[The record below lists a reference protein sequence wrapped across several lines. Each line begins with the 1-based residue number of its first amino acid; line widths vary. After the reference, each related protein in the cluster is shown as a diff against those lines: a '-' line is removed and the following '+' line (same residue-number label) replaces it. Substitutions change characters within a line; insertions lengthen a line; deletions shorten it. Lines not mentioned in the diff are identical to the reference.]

1 MGPRSSPVLL
11 QSSDA
16 PAVSQRLRVYLA
28 ACLLSLALLL
38 ALAVLAW
45 YERNE
50 ALSAARAR
58 AELMS
63 RVLEDQITRA
73 VEAAS
78 LSLRVLAESPALP
91 AWLAADAAASSA
103 DAATTQAGLRQAL
116 QGQTVLRSVA
126 LLSPQG
132 RVLASSEA
140 GEAGLQVELSLLG
153 NWPGDGVD
161 RLSRMLP
168 GRGVRD
174 LRAGPVTSPVSML
187 PLLRQLNLGGGRRLL
202 LLALINPDTLANYQS
217 QALADLQGAALL
229 SSFDGQLL
237 ASSES
242 VPQAPG
248 SRLSG
253 HPVFSDWLP
262 AREFGS
268 YVGAGAVAGT
278 QVVAFRASR
287 TRPLVLLVEQPVDL
301 ALQSWRDML
310 YVLLGIA
317 VAGTLLIAGATWVV
331 LRSLRSSARGRAAL
345 SRAHERVAARE
356 QDLRVLL
363 RSLQEFVFR
372 TDASGAISFVNA
384 RWASLSA
391 LPSRDAQGLHLADLV
406 VPEHRARVQALFDPR
421 GPLEEARTA
430 QFALVAPDGR
440 MRRFEM
446 SVLPLQ
452 EARGQ
457 GLTGFAG
464 SAVDVTERCEAQQSL
479 QHQLAFSAL
488 LQEMSPLPV
497 SMFDAAGRY
506 VTVNQAWE
514 EFTGRSRFAT
524 IGQEVGGFMPKAERS
539 VHDDQDARLLREGG
553 RIRYET
559 QIKHRDGSL
568 RDMLITKVRVPDQ
581 NGGVAGILCT
591 LEDVS
596 EFRAAERATRE
607 ARDVAQEASRAKSEF
622 VANISHE
629 LRTPLQ
635 SILGF
640 SELGLARSREQPKLG
655 GMFQDIQQA
664 GQRMLALV
672 NDLLDV
678 SKIESAVGTF
688 DLERCDLR
696 GLIQGVMRELEPLM
710 ARRTLRLSL
719 RQPATPLA
727 AKVDPL
733 RFQQVIRNVMANAIK
748 FSPEGGALDVRA
760 ALTPQGEVHITV
772 ADQGPGIPQKEL
784 EKIFDAFVQ
793 SSQTKDG
800 SGGTGLGLAICRKII
815 EVHGGRI
822 YAENRVDDGSDNPGA
837 IFHIYLP
844 LRQPGDSQLMGNLD

>member
-1 MGPRSSPVLL
+1 
-11 QSSDA
+11 
-16 PAVSQRLRVYLA
+16 
-28 ACLLSLALLL
+28 
-38 ALAVLAW
+38 
-45 YERNE
+45 
-50 ALSAARAR
+50 
-58 AELMS
+58 MS

-73 VEAAS
+73 VESSA
-78 LSLRVLAESPALP
+78 LTLRTLAEKPALP
-91 AWLAADAAASSA
+91 AWLAADAAKGAPE
-103 DAATTQAGLRQAL
+103 AALTEAGLRQAL
-116 QGQTVLRSVA
+116 QGQTVLRSLAV
-126 LLSPQG
+126 LSPQG
-132 RVLASSEA
+132 TVLASSEP
-140 GEAGLQVELSLLG
+140 GEQGIQVEMTLLG
-153 NWPGDGVD
+153 DWPSEGGD
-161 RLSRMLP
+161 RLGRLLP
-168 GRGVRD
+168 GRGLRD
-174 LRAGPVTSPVSML
+174 LHPGPVDSPVAML
-187 PLLRQLNLGGGRRLL
+187 PLLRHLNLGGGRHLL

-217 QALADLQGAALL
+217 QALADVQGAALL

-237 ASSES
+237 ASSEGLS
-242 VPQAPG
+242 QAPG
-248 SRLSG
+248 TRLSR
-253 HPVFSDWLP
+253 HPVFSAWLP

-268 YVGAGAVAGT
+268 YVGEGAAAGT

-287 TRPLVLLVEQPVDL
+287 TRPLVVMVEQHVAL
-301 ALQSWRDML
+301 ALQSWREML
-310 YVLLGIA
+310 YVLLG
-317 VAGTLLIAGATWVV
+317 VALAGLLLIAGAAWVL
-331 LRSLRSSARGRAAL
+331 LRSLRNSARGRAAL
-345 SRAHERVAARE
+345 GRAHERVAARE
-356 QDLRVLL
+356 QELRVLL

-372 TDASGAISFVNA
+372 TDASGAITFVNA

-391 LPSRDAQGLHLADLV
+391 LPIREAQGLRLFELV
-406 VPEHRARVQALFDPR
+406 VPEHRERVRALFDPR
-421 GPLEEARTA
+421 GALDEARTA
-430 QFALVAPDGR
+430 QFALLAPDGR
-440 MRRFEM
+440 LRRFEM

-452 EARGQ
+452 EGGAQ

-497 SMFDAAGRY
+497 SMFDVSGRY

-514 EFTGRSRFAT
+514 DFTGRSRLAT
-524 IGQEVGGFMPKAERS
+524 VGQEVGGFMPGAERA
-539 VHDDQDARLLREGG
+539 VHGQQDARLLREGG

-581 NGGVAGILCT
+581 SGGIAGILCT

-607 ARDVAQEASRAKSEF
+607 ARDIAQEASRAKSEF

-640 SELGLARSREQPKLG
+640 SELGLSRSREQPKLT

-678 SKIESAVGTF
+678 SKIESSVGTF

-696 GLIQGVMRELEPLM
+696 GLIQGVMRELEPLL
-710 ARRTLRLSL
+710 ARRALRLSL

-772 ADQGPGIPQKEL
+772 ADQGPGIPVDEL

-815 EVHGGRI
+815 EIHGGRI
-822 YAENRVDDGSDNPGA
+822 YAENRVDDGSDHPGA

-844 LRQPGDSQLMGNLD
+844 LRQPGDSQLMSTLG